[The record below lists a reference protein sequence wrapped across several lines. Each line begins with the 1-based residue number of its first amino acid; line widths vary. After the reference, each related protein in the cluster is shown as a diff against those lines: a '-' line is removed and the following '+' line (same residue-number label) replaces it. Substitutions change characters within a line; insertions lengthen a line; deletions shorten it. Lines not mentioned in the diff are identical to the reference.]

1 MGYEFLK
8 TLFEPEQAGGEPK
21 RMGYDELV
29 AAING
34 SSDIKLV
41 NIRDG
46 GYVSKEKYDR
56 LVTAA
61 DTYKSELATATERL
75 NQGVSAVEG
84 TIDIE
89 ALKEAHKAEI
99 EALRAELNNANK
111 VALIRDYL
119 EREKFTSRIA
129 KSALIREM
137 TKNPDIIV
145 VEGQLVGVEKAMKF
159 YKTEYADAFK
169 SADPEPAPEQRK
181 PAGPLPYFTPIEKKT
196 DIPRPMP
203 YARAYQEIPKA

>member
-8 TLFEPEQAGGEPK
+8 TLFEPDQAGGEPK

-29 AAING
+29 TAING

-129 KSALIREM
+129 KSALIKEM
-137 TKNPDIIV
+137 SKNPDIFV
-145 VEGQLVGVEKAMKF
+145 AEGQLVGVEKAMKF

-169 SADPEPAPEQRK
+169 SADPEPAPEQQK
-181 PAGPLPYFTPIEKKT
+181 PTGPLPCFTPIEKKT
-196 DIPRPMP
+196 DIPKPMP
-203 YARAYQEIPKA
+203 YAYEKR